1 MIGVVL
7 AGGLGSRMGEV
18 GQSKPAVPLAGRP
31 MIGWP
36 LAALAPISS
45 RLAVTCKADTTL
57 PPLPRGVRR
66 WNEPAEPRHP
76 LTGIVFSLRE
86 AGEEV
91 LICAADMPFVE
102 PDALR
107 ALLAAAEGSPRALA
121 VIAQAGGRS
130 EPLLGI
136 YRPDAL
142 PRLAQAAK
150 GERLRGAVA
159 ALEPVAVSVGPG
171 AVRSVNTPVQLD
183 AACAELAERDVSDAA
198 AGRSE
203 PG

>member
-1 MIGVVL
+1 
-7 AGGLGSRMGEV
+7 MGAAEA
-18 GQSKPAVPLAGRP
+18 SKPAAPLAGRP

-36 LAALAPISS
+36 LSALGSVCS
-45 RLAVTCKADTTL
+45 RLAVTCKVDTTL

-86 AGEEV
+86 AGEDV

-102 PDALR
+102 PGALR
-107 ALLAAAEGSPRALA
+107 TLLAAAERSPQALA
-121 VIAQAGGRS
+121 VIAEAGGRS

-142 PRLAQAAK
+142 PRLAEAAQDA
-150 GERLRGAVA
+150 RLRRAVES
-159 ALEPVAVSVGPG
+159 LGPIGVAVEPG
-171 AVRSVNTPVQLD
+171 TVRSVNTPAQLD
-183 AACAELAERDVSDAA
+183 AAHAELARRDVTDAA
-198 AGRSE
+198 TGRPE

>member
-7 AGGLGSRMGEV
+7 AGGLGSRMGEAEE
-18 GQSKPAVPLAGRP
+18 SKPAAPLAGRP

-36 LAALAPISS
+36 LSALGPVCS

-91 LICAADMPFVE
+91 LICAADMPFIE

-107 ALLAAAEGSPRALA
+107 TLMAAAEGSPRALA
-121 VIAQAGGRS
+121 VIAEAGGRS

-136 YRPDAL
+136 YRADAL
-142 PRLAQAAK
+142 PRLARAREDA
-150 GERLRGAVA
+150 RLRGAVA
-159 ALEPVAVSVGPG
+159 DLKPVAVPVGPG
-171 AVRSVNTPVQLD
+171 AVRSVNTPAQLD
-183 AACAELAERDVSDAA
+183 AARAELAGREVSDAA
-198 AGRSE
+198 AGRSA